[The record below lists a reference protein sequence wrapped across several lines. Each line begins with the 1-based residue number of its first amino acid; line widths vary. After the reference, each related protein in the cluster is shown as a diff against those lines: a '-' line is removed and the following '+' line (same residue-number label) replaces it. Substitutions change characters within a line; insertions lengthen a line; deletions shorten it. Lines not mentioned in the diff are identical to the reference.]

1 MIIIPYKRMP
11 ENCYVCPCN
20 DDDHRCGAT
29 GWRFEDKEEE
39 PSEERMSDCPL
50 IGIPDFQTFCVC
62 DYDTLRCWDED
73 GHEMRLVRKG
83 EKW

>member
-1 MIIIPYKRMP
+1 MIIIPNRMMP
-11 ENCYVCPCN
+11 KTCEGCPCN
-20 DDDHRCGAT
+20 DDDYRCGVT
-29 GWRFEDKEEE
+29 GWRFDDKDEE
-39 PSEERMSDCPL
+39 PYEERMRDCPL